1 MNQAKILIELSKKKK
16 TSHILHLLLSIITVG
31 FWVPIW
37 ILVTISNNIENA
49 RIDRKIIKL
58 SK

>member
-1 MNQAKILIELSKKKK
+1 MNQAQILIELSKKKK